1 MLHDPRL
8 LLCYDGSDQAGEAI
22 AFAARLFPRGT
33 RATVLY
39 AWEPTAVAVS
49 GGMVAVVVPPDAD
62 EQDDVRASRLAENG
76 ARQGRELG
84 LAATARI
91 EEAIGPAWQTIVD
104 VADGAF
110 DLIIMGTRGLSGIRS
125 LVLGS
130 CSHHVAQHAACPVL
144 IVPGA
149 ELGEARRDVAQ
160 ANGRVTS

>member
-1 MLHDPRL
+1 
-8 LLCYDGSDQAGEAI
+8 LCYDGSDQAGEAI
-22 AFAARLFPRGT
+22 AFGAALFPRGT

-49 GGMVAVVVPPDAD
+49 GGMVAVAVPPDAD
-62 EQDDVRASRLAENG
+62 EQDEARASRLAENG

-91 EEAIGPAWQTIVD
+91 EQATGPAWQTIVD

-110 DLIIMGTRGLSGIRS
+110 DLIVMGTRGLSGIRS

-130 CSHHVAQHAACPVL
+130 CSHHVAQHAPCPIL